1 MVRVL
6 DPFSWMMSSVL
17 ELKLD
22 LLTVLTMELVFIT
35 VATVKMLG
43 FNAETVSGKCT
54 KFLTIGSD

>member
-1 MVRVL
+1 MVREL
-6 DPFSWMMSSVL
+6 DPFSWMMSSAL

-22 LLTVLTMELVFIT
+22 LLTALTMELVFIT

-54 KFLTIGSD
+54 NV